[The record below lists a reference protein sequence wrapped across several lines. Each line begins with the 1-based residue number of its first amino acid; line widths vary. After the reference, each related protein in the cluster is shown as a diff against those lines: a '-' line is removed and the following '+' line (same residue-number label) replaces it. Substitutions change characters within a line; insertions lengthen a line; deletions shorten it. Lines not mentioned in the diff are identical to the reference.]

1 MIVVLPMCTIS
12 PFSKGA
18 KAHFDDAI
26 IVIATAYKCDNLRIV
41 LILFLSKLKLCN
53 NLKKI
58 LQDIATALL
67 PFGLQYWHGF
77 SLRAS
82 LVQ

>member
-1 MIVVLPMCTIS
+1 VFLLKGTQADIIRGLSMIVVLPICTIS

-58 LQDIATALL
+58 LQ
-67 PFGLQYWHGF
+67 
-77 SLRAS
+77 
-82 LVQ
+82 